1 MGKKRSDIPLPLPG
15 ERLVSSSHRL
25 EEMRMKYGI
34 PQGMPFILLD
44 VSETGF
50 LSLTQAAAYL
60 SRSPRWLRRLLP
72 EIRHYRPPGGQL
84 LFRKKDLDTFMER
97 YARDPLAEILSREKR
112 PLDLGEITR
121 RMGGRGPVRMVRPR
135 PGNTAHRSSASARSS
150 RRPQDPFL
158 ISCRLS
164 ARRTQGDLNTRPRVW
179 EPLTR
184 VFP

>member
-1 MGKKRSDIPLPLPG
+1 LIAADLEIGGVGMSNKQSDLPLPLPG

-50 LSLTQAAAYL
+50 LSLSQAAAYL

-97 YARDPLAEILSREKR
+97 YARDPLAEILSRKKGASD
-112 PLDLGEITR
+112 PGEILDRVLANMGLPPR
-121 RMGGRGPVRMVRPR
+121 RRKK
-135 PGNTAHRSSASARSS
+135 TASS
-150 RRPQDPFL
+150 PTGQL
-158 ISCRLS
+158 
-164 ARRTQGDLNTRPRVW
+164 
-179 EPLTR
+179 
-184 VFP
+184 

>member
-1 MGKKRSDIPLPLPG
+1 MGNKRSDLPLPLPG

-25 EEMRMKYGI
+25 EEMRKKYGI

-50 LSLTQAAAYL
+50 LSLSQASAYL
-60 SRSPRWLRRLLP
+60 SRSPRWIRRLLP

-112 PLDLGEITR
+112 PLDLGEIVDRTLAN
-121 RMGGRGPVRMVRPR
+121 MGLP
-135 PGNTAHRSSASARSS
+135 
-150 RRPQDPFL
+150 
-158 ISCRLS
+158 
-164 ARRTQGDLNTRPRVW
+164 ARRRKKIPSPPTGGL
-179 EPLTR
+179 
-184 VFP
+184 